1 MISKRFGSL
10 VVLCEAQ
17 SQKEFKNKARRWA
30 CLCDCG
36 NETEVNGG
44 ALKSGHVKSCGCSR
58 KDFSDEPVRRQMYS
72 NYKCQASKKNRE
84 FTLTFEEFDAL
95 TKEGCFYCGARD
107 SIVRKKRN
115 SQYAGNGV
123 DRKDNAK
130 GYVIGNAVSCCRVCN
145 HMKYSMTVEDF
156 VAACR
161 SVVSH
166 FDSVK

>member
-1 MISKRFGSL
+1 MIGRKFGSL
-10 VVLCEAQ
+10 TVVEKSSPGKFRGSYWLCVC
-17 SQKEFKNKARRWA
+17 A
-30 CLCDCG
+30 CGKQTKVRGTVLR
-36 NETEVNGG
+36 
-44 ALKSGHVKSCGCSR
+44 SGDTRSCGCSR

-130 GYVIGNAVSCCRVCN
+130 GYVIGNAVSCCRICN
-145 HMKYSMTVEDF
+145 HMKYNMTVEEF

-161 SVVSH
+161 SVVQH
-166 FDSVK
+166 FDQKQ